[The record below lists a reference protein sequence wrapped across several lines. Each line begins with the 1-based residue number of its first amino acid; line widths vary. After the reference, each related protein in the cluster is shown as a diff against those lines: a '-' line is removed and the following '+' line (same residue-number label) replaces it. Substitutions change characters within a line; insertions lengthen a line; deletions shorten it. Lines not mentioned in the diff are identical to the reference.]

1 MQYTHTAEIL
11 FPVICRILSRQFH
24 YQPLQN
30 QNHSYDKKYRKHHA
44 QQICAHHEQNDHHKP
59 QRDLPDSSLILIV
72 VHILLHLLIP
82 GSCYL
87 LQAVFLTDL
96 I

>member
-1 MQYTHTAEIL
+1 MQYTHTVKIL
-11 FPVICRILSRQFH
+11 FPVVCGILSRQFH
-24 YQPLQN
+24 YQALQN

-44 QQICAHHEQNDHHKP
+44 QQICAHHDQNDHHKP
-59 QRDLPDSSLILIV
+59 QRDLPDSSIILIII
-72 VHILLHLLIP
+72 HIRLHLLIP

-87 LQAVFLTDL
+87 LQPVFLTDL

>member
-1 MQYTHTAEIL
+1 MQYIHTAEIL
-11 FPVICRILSRQFH
+11 FPVVCGILSRQFH
-24 YQPLQN
+24 YQALQN
-30 QNHSYDKKYRKHHA
+30 QNHSYDKKYRQHHA

-72 VHILLHLLIP
+72 IHILLHLLIP
-82 GSCYL
+82 GNCYL